1 MRLLKETFKRIVL
14 IIVLISILITFLATP
29 AAYAKLDLEDGE
41 FYYSG
46 TTKGSYVPTTNIFS
60 WLINALAQVAD
71 FILGMLSM
79 IVRAPFVGWT
89 ALLEKMLTW
98 ALEST
103 MGVSADGSI
112 VGTSVNKN
120 GEVEINTSNLTG
132 LTDSSNNVTVEAIVY
147 NRVAALDIDVFD
159 VEFDRTISGTG
170 QKLVCT
176 HCQKQDVASGSGLAP
191 YISKP
196 VNECITDDKIEQ
208 IKSDAAVLQAG
219 GTKNKKLD
227 TEKYCSTNCDCEGCD
242 ACEFYVAQL
251 LQEEPIIYK
260 LKMLVATWYTIIRY
274 LAIAAMLIVLIGV
287 GLKMAISTIA
297 SDKAVYKRMLV
308 DWCVGFIILF
318 AIHYFMIFVINVNEI
333 LVNTIAKSASE
344 VTKVQMI
351 DLGEDVAEYTDS
363 DLELKIYE
371 EVRTRAYDAKLS
383 NGMIGMVM
391 YMTLVFL
398 AFKYVV
404 IYLKRFLTIVV
415 LTLMAPAI
423 GVAYALQK
431 VLSGKSAALKTWMT
445 EYIMNVIIQTVHALI
460 YSIFISQALIMSLQ
474 SIAGMI
480 LALILMNYTSK
491 ADELF
496 KKIFKFGGGDSLLGH
511 TEGAADSFKQN
522 MDAMIGFAAGAKPL
536 AKAVANS
543 PYGKVVLG
551 AGKALV
557 AGSVAAVGVGY
568 NYVKNNIK
576 SDEYYRERE
585 IDAEMDAN
593 FGGSAFKRDRFGRDA
608 ETEEDYEKRRA
619 AAAAVVDAR
628 YERETEGKAKE
639 EEADKKLLEK
649 GGPDLKSEVEI
660 ATAKLKAEGDR
671 PQEETKSEVLKAKR
685 NHNRFKQLQTPTTG
699 QIVKAHFE
707 RLISMED
714 VFTNGRPKG
723 SNKFEVAMKTAWI
736 AAMGSSHYD
745 RKKGKWVND
754 GNSVLDQMRA
764 SQLLGLT
771 DEDKN
776 MLKDIGGDMINGFVG
791 MGSLFVGMGTIV
803 ANPKVGMA
811 LIGKGLSSTNKVFG
825 RDTDISR
832 APAKFKFGRFSA
844 ESIDSMRQFA
854 LEKAK
859 EEHDALLVADIR
871 KRYPELAQKIKN
883 GVASGV
889 TVGTLGIGGSLMMA
903 SGGLVA
909 ATAAVPFAGAVA
921 GATMFTTKLTRNSK
935 IAGKIA
941 DLDKH
946 YTKQQKKLID
956 KFNSEADKE
965 ELNSIKADMGYMDD
979 IQNEKIKQSEEKSLE
994 VALAAAEY
1002 KEGKNSIKIKVPE
1015 ITQDEIKETPLMRKG
1030 DISASVVAK
1039 ELDQELDQIILDMT
1053 AKGTIDITSKAV
1065 QSDIIKRLGQSME
1078 SKKIITEAS
1087 DIGNLI
1093 EGGENALKRKL
1104 KLKVAV
1110 RNKAVEKANDE
1121 LRKDLKPEQADEIQ
1135 SIIGAI
1141 IQDDVSGKKMSEITV
1156 EDVVEKMKS
1165 KSKDGSKKAEPKD
1178 GSRSATDPDKSKD
1191 VLQVD
1196 ETTKT
1201 AIENYLQMLQ
1211 VSSAIGSVELHGEIV
1226 EDAYTEIVQQAKT
1239 IKPKRTKRKLKEV
1252 LAAAVDDDSGLLD
1265 GTGKL
1270 DEAKVAEMLG
1280 EDYKPENVTYV
1291 NNTVR
1296 NLLRMKDL
1304 NQRALKREPEIPKN
1318 GSKEFLEVKRSNS
1331 IEAIRIAQEKKKL
1344 IACEIE
1350 STASTPSRS
1359 PEEIAA
1365 DIRDLKASIASR
1377 ETKIHKTNAS
1387 LHVIGPV
1394 QDIHS
1399 YIDNK
1404 LLKDDKKK

>member
-1 MRLLKETFKRIVL
+1 MRLLKETFKKIVL
-14 IIVLISILITFLATP
+14 IIVLVSILITFLATP

-287 GLKMAISTIA
+287 GLKMALSTIA

-522 MDAMIGFAAGAKPL
+522 MDAMLGFAAGAKPL

-557 AGSVAAVGVGY
+557 AGGVALTGVGY
-568 NYVKNNIK
+568 NFVKNNIK

-639 EEADKKLLEK
+639 EELDKKLLEK
-649 GGPDLKSEVEI
+649 GGPQIESEAQI
-660 ATAKLKAEGDR
+660 AAAKLKAEGDR
-671 PQEETKSEVLKAKR
+671 PTKETQEEALNAKR
-685 NHNRFKQLQTPTTG
+685 NQNRFRKLQTPTTG
-699 QIVKAHFE
+699 SIVKAHFE

-714 VFTNGRPKG
+714 VFKTGRPTG
-723 SNKFEVAMKTAWI
+723 TNKFKVAMKTAWI
-736 AAMGSSHYD
+736 AALGSSHYD
-745 RKKGKWVND
+745 KKKGKWVND
-754 GNSVLDQMRA
+754 KNSVFDQLSA

-771 DEDKN
+771 DQDKN
-776 MLKDIGGDMINGFVG
+776 MLKDIGGDMIHGLVG

-811 LIGKGLSSTNKVFG
+811 LLGKGISSTNKVFG

-832 APAKFKFGRFSA
+832 APAKYKFGRFSA
-844 ESIDSMRQFA
+844 ESIDSIRQVA
-854 LEKAK
+854 IEKAK
-859 EEHDALLVADIR
+859 NECDELLVADIK
-871 KRYPELAQKIKN
+871 KRYPELAENLKN
-883 GVASGV
+883 GIASGV
-889 TVGTLGIGGSLMMA
+889 TVGTLGIGGALTMA

-921 GATMFTTKLTRNSK
+921 GATMFTTRLTRNSK
-935 IAGKIA
+935 IVGKVA
-941 DLDKH
+941 DLNKH
-946 YTKQQKKLID
+946 YASQQKKLID
-956 KFNSEADKE
+956 KFNNEADKE
-965 ELNSIKADMGYMDD
+965 ELNSIKASTEYREKCFDKRLEREALEEAEYDEENSTIKVEPPKVKETD
-979 IQNEKIKQSEEKSLE
+979 IQITDKLKDKG
-994 VALAAAEY
+994 VKAE
-1002 KEGKNSIKIKVPE
+1002 N
-1015 ITQDEIKETPLMRKG
+1015 
-1030 DISASVVAK
+1030 VAK
-1039 ELDQELDQIILDMT
+1039 TLDQELDRIILNMT
-1053 AKGTIDITSKAV
+1053 AKGSIDVTSKAV
-1065 QSDIIKRLGQSME
+1065 QSDIIKQLGLSME
-1078 SKKIITEAS
+1078 NKKIIENAAEVQE
-1087 DIGNLI
+1087 LFV
-1093 EGGENALKRKL
+1093 GGEAELTRKL
-1104 KLKVAV
+1104 KLKAV
-1110 RNKAVEKANDE
+1110 MRNKAVEEADK
-1121 LRKDLKPEQADEIQ
+1121 KLKETLSKEQAEEVQ
-1135 SIIGAI
+1135 SIIQTI
-1141 IQDDVSGKKMSEITV
+1141 TQDTTERGKGLSEITV
-1156 EDVVEKMKS
+1156 DDVVSKMKT
-1165 KSKDGSKKAEPKD
+1165 KTKDGSQTVDSGD
-1178 GSRSATDPDKSKD
+1178 GSRTATDPDKK
-1191 VLQVD
+1191 
-1196 ETTKT
+1196 TTKVDSAT
-1201 AIENYLQMLQ
+1201 QDAIKEYLKMLQ
-1211 VSSAIGSVELHGEIV
+1211 DTSAIGKVQLEGEIV
-1226 EDAYTEIVQQAKT
+1226 KAAVEEVKGNAKE
-1239 IKPKRTKRKLKEV
+1239 KGNKTKEKLKQV
-1252 LAAAVDDDSGLLD
+1252 LKKAFAEEQNLD
-1265 GTGKL
+1265 GEKPENPVIGENGKL
-1270 DEAKVAEMLG
+1270 DTNRVIELLGAEKSDAAVLYA
-1280 EDYKPENVTYV
+1280 EDTLK
-1291 NNTVR
+1291 
-1296 NLLRMKDL
+1296 NLLKIKEL
-1304 NQRALKREPEIPKN
+1304 NQKALKREPEVPN
-1318 GSKEFLEVKRSNS
+1318 GNSKKYTETVRDNKTEYIN
-1331 IEAIRIAQEKKKL
+1331 IAQERKKLLGYEIEQISGGNSTRSPSEIISDIENSKANIRKMEENINKRNNRLQYSGPIQDIDAYIEYTLFKKK
-1344 IACEIE
+1344 
-1350 STASTPSRS
+1350 
-1359 PEEIAA
+1359 
-1365 DIRDLKASIASR
+1365 
-1377 ETKIHKTNAS
+1377 
-1387 LHVIGPV
+1387 
-1394 QDIHS
+1394 
-1399 YIDNK
+1399 
-1404 LLKDDKKK
+1404 